1 MQLPISAVLAYAVTL
16 VTAVGA
22 ALVHPWFDDA
32 AHRSEQQF
40 VKAVSELSE
49 VAMSA
54 VSWPSHDL
62 DEAGA
67 TR

>member
-1 MQLPISAVLAYAVTL
+1 MSNPHRN
-16 VTAVGA
+16 G
-22 ALVHPWFDDA
+22 FDDA

-62 DEAGA
+62 DEAGTA
-67 TR
+67 R